1 MCCRRSGERLLPA
14 LCLLTNIPPHFNSS
28 AFLCFSRVGHLGKEE
43 EEEAQHQVIAAMSSE
58 DLFDHNPNSVEQ
70 IDADEEENSE
80 LSSASET
87 RQSLQPRQLTPS
99 NNTRRRDSSLPS
111 EGDGTE
117 RERLELKYS
126 PMKRPALREEC
137 LKWKLKPS
145 KSNEDT
151 VKRLI
156 QHRLENQIPSSPLQS
171 VSVSRKRKQ
180 TEASGR
186 RNRSDQ

>member
-1 MCCRRSGERLLPA
+1 MDPDVLQKIWRTALALPFIW
-14 LCLLTNIPPHFNSS
+14 LTNIPPHFNSS

-70 IDADEEENSE
+70 ID
-80 LSSASET
+80 
-87 RQSLQPRQLTPS
+87 
-99 NNTRRRDSSLPS
+99 
-111 EGDGTE
+111 
-117 RERLELKYS
+117 
-126 PMKRPALREEC
+126 
-137 LKWKLKPS
+137 KPS

-156 QHRLENQIPSSPLQS
+156 QHRLENQIPSSPPQS

-180 TEASGR
+180 TEASEGETEATNEEGEENGDEESSSEEELAESELTQEDCNKKTVNELRAQCKTLGIKSSGR
-186 RNRSDQ
+186 KGDLIQRILKFQ